1 MPRKSKISIKH
12 PEWWKVDPETG
23 KPIYLDLEE
32 EDVRQVIEMFP
43 YLNDQQIAKEFQ
55 VPRDTI
61 SNIRMNRTWKHIA
74 RK

>member
-1 MPRKSKISIKH
+1 MSRKSKLSLSH
-12 PEWWKVDPETG
+12 PEWAKINPETG
-23 KPIYLDLEE
+23 KPVHLELEE

-43 YLNDQQIAKEFQ
+43 YLNDQQIAAQFQ

-61 SNIRMNRTWKHIA
+61 SNIRMCRTWKHIP

>member
-1 MPRKSKISIKH
+1 M
-12 PEWWKVDPETG
+12 
-23 KPIYLDLEE
+23 
-32 EDVRQVIEMFP
+32 RQVIEMFP

-61 SNIRMNRTWKHIA
+61 SNIRMNRTWKHIP

>member
-1 MPRKSKISIKH
+1 MPRKSRISIKH
-12 PEWWKVDPETG
+12 PEWAKVDPETG
-23 KPIYLDLEE
+23 KPVYLELGE

-61 SNIRMNRTWKHIA
+61 SNIRMNRTWKHIP